1 LRDLSNWLKKYEQL
15 TRNLIA
21 VQDKMTQSFSV
32 KNKDNYELLSLK
44 LRAHLLRKNLR
55 LHQIEEKMYQA
66 YLDWLAVTGKMI
78 ELPLVNYL
86 TPDLQRF

>member
-1 LRDLSNWLKKYEQL
+1 MRHFEM
-15 TRNLIA
+15 RP
-21 VQDKMTQSFSV
+21 
-32 KNKDNYELLSLK
+32 
-44 LRAHLLRKNLR
+44 
-55 LHQIEEKMYQA
+55 EKMYQA